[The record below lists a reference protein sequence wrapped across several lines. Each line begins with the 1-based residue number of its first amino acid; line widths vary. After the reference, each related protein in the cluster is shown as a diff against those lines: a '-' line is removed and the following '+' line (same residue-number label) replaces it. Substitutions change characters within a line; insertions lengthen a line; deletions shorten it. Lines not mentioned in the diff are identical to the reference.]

1 MGAEAGR
8 DPDQGPLAAFQR
20 ATRAFAHRN
29 YRLFFFGQLVSLIG
43 TWMQII
49 AQAWLVFTLTQS
61 PFLLGLAGFAGQIPV
76 FVIGPFM
83 GAVADRFPRR
93 RILIVTSVI
102 SMVLAM
108 LAGVLTVTGR
118 IEIWQIFVLA
128 ALLGTVNALDAPT
141 RQSFL
146 LELVG
151 RTDLGNAIA
160 LNSSVFNAARLV
172 GPAVGGLVVASVGE
186 GWCFLGNGLS
196 YLAATAALLMM
207 RLAPVERPPPRQGSR
222 LAEIAGGLAYARATP
237 EVGRALLLLGI
248 VSLAGM
254 PYATLMPIFA
264 NEILG
269 GGAQGL
275 GILMSA
281 SGLGALAGALTL
293 AARRGGSEGL
303 APWPR
308 RSAAAFGLGLMLF
321 AASGHFWL
329 SALLLAGSGF
339 ALMFQAGTT
348 NLMIQLSVP
357 DQLRGRVMALYTST
371 FLGLAPFGALLAG
384 ALAHHI
390 GAPLTVA
397 LCGGASLL
405 AGLAIPLQRAG
416 NVTIKSKGI

>member
-1 MGAEAGR
+1 MAGEAT
-8 DPDQGPLAAFQR
+8 QGPRAAFRR

-29 YRLFFFGQLVSLIG
+29 YRLFFLGQLVSLIG

-49 AQAWLVFTLTQS
+49 AQSWLVFRLTQS
-61 PFLLGLAGFAGQIPV
+61 PFLLGLAGFAGQFPV
-76 FVIGPFM
+76 FAIGPFM
-83 GAVADRFPRR
+83 GAVADRFPRQ
-93 RILIVTSVI
+93 RILITTSLI
-102 SMVLAM
+102 ATVLATV
-108 LAGVLTVTGR
+108 AGVLTVTGR

-151 RTDLGNAIA
+151 RADLGNAIA

-172 GPAVGGLVVASVGE
+172 GPAVGGLVVASIGE
-186 GWCFLGNGLS
+186 GWCFIGNGLS
-196 YLAATAALLMM
+196 YLAATTALVLM
-207 RLAPVERPPPRQGSR
+207 RLAPVDQPPPRQGSR
-222 LAEIAGGLAYARATP
+222 LAEIAGGFAYARATP
-237 EVGRALLLLGI
+237 DVGRALLLLGI

-269 GGAQGL
+269 GGARGL

-293 AARRGGSEGL
+293 AARQGGSEGL

-329 SALLLAGSGF
+329 SALLLSGSGF

-357 DQLRGRVMALYTST
+357 DALRGRVMALYTST

-384 ALAHHI
+384 VLANHI
-390 GAPLTVA
+390 GAPWTVA
-397 LCGGASLL
+397 LCGCTSLL
-405 AGLAIPLQRAG
+405 AGLAIPLHRPA
-416 NVTIKSKGI
+416 NVTNHTDGI